1 MAQRNNIISDEMQL
15 SLRDLSE
22 ELKSLGI
29 KSDIKK
35 DSSETELCEALL
47 NTTWLL
53 INLIHSNAMGL
64 KEPCRN
70 TCNRELLLT
79 SEKQSLEIK
88 LDSLQSKVN
97 KKDKIINEEKQK
109 VLRRETELKE
119 INEAFLK
126 QKKVITSLTA
136 QSERQERDFKLQSS
150 KLEAVNEDL
159 REMVRK
165 SIGVAHHPLS
175 VERLGDI
182 LGSASVSSGELS
194 AAEETTLNR
203 LKSANQTLVGENLM
217 LRDALKW
224 IHQDISRLVSHRTHT
239 KDEDIEDIFGLQD
252 SIFTLPLSRSMK
264 KVKEIRLH
272 QISQL
277 NNIMQKYDSN

>member
-1 MAQRNNIISDEMQL
+1 MTFQ
-15 SLRDLSE
+15 

-53 INLIHSNAMGL
+53 INLVHSNAMGL

-88 LDSLQSKVN
+88 LDSLQSEVN

-109 VLRRETELKE
+109 VLRRETELKK

-165 SIGVAHHPLS
+165 SIGVGEYRLTVNRDVLS
-175 VERLGDI
+175 P
-182 LGSASVSSGELS
+182 
-194 AAEETTLNR
+194 
-203 LKSANQTLVGENLM
+203 
-217 LRDALKW
+217 
-224 IHQDISRLVSHRTHT
+224 H
-239 KDEDIEDIFGLQD
+239 
-252 SIFTLPLSRSMK
+252 
-264 KVKEIRLH
+264 
-272 QISQL
+272 
-277 NNIMQKYDSN
+277 